1 MQHQFVKFES
11 YKGWEGPRSP
21 PANCSNFFIAP
32 SPPLRSQGE
41 EIQVTQTTDRPL
53 LPTQQQKLYLHGNNQ
68 ILICCSQ
75 TNYIAITWTVPLII
89 TKKKFKS
96 LLSKKYDLFF
106 VTAKL
111 GIQKAFSD

>member
-75 TNYIAITWTVPLII
+75 TNYIAIT
-89 TKKKFKS
+89 
-96 LLSKKYDLFF
+96 
-106 VTAKL
+106 
-111 GIQKAFSD
+111 